1 MKAFIIILFVLLMSG
16 YSYAGGGPEYYEQ
29 RQQALNT
36 AYVQQVAP
44 QAVQEMQTMQAV
56 NLDIKEPD
64 IGDRAYVWL
73 RTFVSGWI
81 IMGIFV
87 FGAITILAHQNRKNI
102 KKWLKG
108 VLAD

>member
-1 MKAFIIILFVLLMSG
+1 MKIILMLLMSCLTPHVAN
-16 YSYAGGGPEYYEQ
+16 AGGGDYDYHQE
-29 RQQALNT
+29 ALNT

-44 QAVQEMQTMQAV
+44 QAMQETQSLQMA

-81 IMGIFV
+81 IMTIFI

>member
-16 YSYAGGGPEYYEQ
+16 YSYAGGGDYEY
-29 RQQALNT
+29 RQEVLNK

-64 IGDRAYVWL
+64 LGDRAYVWL
-73 RTFVSGWI
+73 RTFISGWI
-81 IMGIFV
+81 IMGTFI

-102 KKWLKG
+102 KKWLRG